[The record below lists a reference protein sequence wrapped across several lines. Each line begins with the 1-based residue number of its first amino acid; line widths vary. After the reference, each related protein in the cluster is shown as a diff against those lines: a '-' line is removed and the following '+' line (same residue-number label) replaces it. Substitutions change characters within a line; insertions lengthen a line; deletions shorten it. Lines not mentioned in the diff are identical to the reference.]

1 MGLAA
6 ALLSSV
12 IVSPAIATAGA
23 APKQPGEALGIRV
36 CGPSD
41 RVAAGRMERRRFGR
55 TGWEVPVVG
64 LGTWQTFD
72 VGPDQES
79 DAREV
84 VDAVWEGGTRFF
96 DSSPMYGRAEGVLGR
111 ALGERRKDALVA
123 SKIWTSSMR
132 EARSQFTA
140 QLAFFGGRVDLEQVH
155 NLVRWREHLDWLEN
169 ERAAGRIG
177 FLGATHYAAGA
188 FAELEQ
194 VMQTGRI
201 DAIQVPYN
209 PLERD
214 AERRILPLA
223 AELDLGV
230 IAMRPLGGGRLVRR
244 FDATEL
250 LKWTLAD
257 ERVHVA
263 IPATSSPA
271 HARRNTEAGAPPWP
285 SPEQREALARQARR

>member
-1 MGLAA
+1 
-6 ALLSSV
+6 
-12 IVSPAIATAGA
+12 
-23 APKQPGEALGIRV
+23 
-36 CGPSD
+36 
-41 RVAAGRMERRRFGR
+41 MERRRFGR
-55 TGWEVPVVG
+55 TEWEVPVVG

-72 VGPDQES
+72 VGPGEES
-79 DAREV
+79 VARQV

-111 ALGERRKDALVA
+111 TLRDRRADTLVA
-123 SKIWTSSMR
+123 TKIWTSSTV
-132 EARSQFTA
+132 EARSQFEA
-140 QLAFFGGRVDLEQVH
+140 QLELFGGRVDLEQVH
-155 NLVRWREHLDWLEN
+155 NLVAWREHLAWLEE

-177 FLGATHYAAGA
+177 FLGATHYAASA
-188 FAELEQ
+188 FDELEE
-194 VMQTGRI
+194 VMRTGRI

-230 IAMRPLGGGRLVRR
+230 IAMRPLGGGSLARR
-244 FDATEL
+244 FDASEL

-263 IPATSSPA
+263 IPATCSTA
-271 HARRNTEAGAPPWP
+271 HGRTNTAAGAAPWP
-285 SPEQREALARQARR
+285 SPGERQTLVSLTVR